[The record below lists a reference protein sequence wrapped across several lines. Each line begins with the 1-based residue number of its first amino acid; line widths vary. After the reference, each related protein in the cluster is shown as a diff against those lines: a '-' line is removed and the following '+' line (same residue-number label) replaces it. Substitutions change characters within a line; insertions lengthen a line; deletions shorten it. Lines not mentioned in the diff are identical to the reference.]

1 MIEQLSKYFEAGGE
15 YLEIGPLDSP
25 RLRKEDC
32 NVYYMDYS
40 STEEIKKRYENS
52 YANLD
57 KIVEIDY
64 PTHELSYSKATG
76 GKKFDSVFSSHCIEH
91 TLDLIGHLQE
101 VSSILK
107 DGGRYV
113 IIVPDGDNYGD
124 FNRQNTTFREVYNVY
139 KERQDISLFKLDSFL
154 DGTKYEC
161 SEDTQYIYHNRIS
174 MIRKLISEDYEKLE
188 NFAQNVNSDFWG
200 GHVWKFN
207 YVSILEILRNCLRL
221 NLIDFELEYSEVC
234 DTENSYNIYLV
245 LKKNVKLLRDNES
258 KRKEVINIQQKIDK
272 QKGIEDSLLERLSVF
287 DGCVYIYGINSTGVR
302 VYNFLNKT
310 VKRLKFVV
318 SDGQPNSV
326 VMDGREEKAAFISEI
341 NDEDA
346 LFLIVADTYPTRQ
359 IMRKH
364 LEAKGYMYEVNY
376 FVM

>member
-1 MIEQLSKYFEAGGE
+1 MIEQLSKYFETGGE

-25 RLRKEDC
+25 GLRKEDC

-40 STEEIKKRYENS
+40 STEEIKKCYENS

-64 PTHELSYSKATG
+64 PTHELSYSQATG
-76 GKKFDSVFSSHCIEH
+76 GKKFDAVFSSHCVEH

-113 IIVPDGDNYGD
+113 LIVPDGDNYAD

-139 KERQDISLFKLDSFL
+139 KKRQDISLFKLDCFL
-154 DGTKYEC
+154 DSTNYDC
-161 SEDTQYIYHNRIS
+161 PEDIQYIYHNRIS
-174 MIRKLISEDYEKLE
+174 MIRKLISEDYESMKSFSE
-188 NFAQNVNSDFWG
+188 NVNADFWG
-200 GHVWKFN
+200 GHNWKFN

-221 NLIDFELEYSEVC
+221 NLIDLELEYGEVC
-234 DTENSYNIYLV
+234 DAENIYNIYLV
-245 LKKNVKLLRDNES
+245 LKKNVELLHDNES
-258 KRKEVINIQQKIDK
+258 KRKEVINIQRKIDK
-272 QKGIEDSLLERLSVF
+272 QKGIEDSLLERLSGF
-287 DGCVYIYGINSTGVR
+287 DGWVYIYGINLTGVR
-302 VYNFLNKT
+302 VYDFLNKT

-326 VMDGREEKAAFISEI
+326 VIGGRKEEAAFISEI
-341 NDEDA
+341 NDKDA
-346 LFLIVADTYPTRQ
+346 LFLIVANTYSSRQ
-359 IMRKH
+359 IIKKH
-364 LEAKGYMYEVNY
+364 LEAKGYKYEVNY